1 MAEDGIDKEQL
12 LALARSRS
20 NASRGELFAVMGD
33 LFHAKNEILNAQERA
48 LMLDILEKLLSDV
61 AREVRHRLAL
71 KLSDAP
77 GVPRELAVLLAN
89 DEIDIATPI
98 LMQSHALQDI
108 DLIEIVRNRSRQHV
122 LAVAMR
128 RDLSTQVSDSLVETG
143 DKDVI
148 RALLENL
155 DARISRAT
163 LAYLVEQSKAV
174 DEFQEPLVRRADL
187 PADLARRMV
196 YWVGAAIR
204 QALIERFDID
214 PESLDDRLE
223 PLLKEEASAAG
234 QVSEEDA
241 AAVLSRALGDARQL
255 TPRLLLQTLRRG
267 EVPLFEAMFAE
278 MSGLRLRLVSR
289 LVYEPGG
296 QGLAV
301 AARGIGLNREEFAT
315 IFLLTRRAHA
325 AQGGLGSQRPTFAPA
340 ELGRALEFFDQLSN
354 AAAETVLNRWR
365 RDPDY
370 LFAIR
375 SIEDG
380 QEKRRA

>member
-1 MAEDGIDKEQL
+1 MAEDGIYRDEI

-20 NASRGELFAVMGD
+20 DASRAELFTVMGD
-33 LFHAKNEILNAQERA
+33 LFHAKNEILSAQERA
-48 LMLDILEKLLSDV
+48 LMLDILEKLLTEV
-61 AREVRHRLAL
+61 ARAVRHRMAL
-71 KLSDAP
+71 KLAGAP

-89 DEIDIATPI
+89 DEIEIATPI
-98 LMQSHALQDI
+98 LMKCSALEDI
-108 DLIEIVRNRSRQHV
+108 DLIEVIRNRSRQHI

-128 RDLSTQVSDSLVETG
+128 RDLSTQVSDALVETG

-148 RALLENL
+148 RTLLENQ
-155 DARISRAT
+155 DAAISRAT

-174 DEFQEPLVRRADL
+174 DEFQEPLVRRTDL

-196 YWVGAAIR
+196 FWVGAAIR
-204 QALIERFDID
+204 QALVERFDID
-214 PESLDDRLE
+214 PDLLDDRLE
-223 PLLKEEASAAG
+223 PLLSEEADSAAAAAA
-234 QVSEEDA
+234 EEDA
-241 AAVLSRALGDARQL
+241 ADVLSRALGAARQL

-267 EVPLFEAMFAE
+267 EIPLFEAMFAE
-278 MSGLRLRLVSR
+278 MSGLRLRLISR
-289 LVYEPGG
+289 IAYESGG

-301 AARGIGLNREEFAT
+301 VARGIGLNREEFAT
-315 IFLLTRRAHA
+315 IFLLTRRARIGQPGVVGA
-325 AQGGLGSQRPTFAPA
+325 GFAPA
-340 ELGRALEFFDQLSN
+340 DLGRALEFFDRLSH

-380 QEKRRA
+380 QEKKSA

>member
-1 MAEDGIDKEQL
+1 MAEDGIDHEEL

-20 NASRGELFAVMGD
+20 DASRAELVAVMGD

-48 LMLDILEKLLSDV
+48 LMLDILEKLLAEV

-71 KLSDAP
+71 KLAGAS

-98 LMQSHALQDI
+98 LMRSSALEDI
-108 DLIEIVRNRSRQHV
+108 DLIEVVRNRSRQHI

-128 RDLSTQVSDSLVETG
+128 RDLSTQVSDALVETG

-148 RALLENL
+148 RTLLENQ
-155 DARISRAT
+155 DAEISRAT

-187 PADLARRMV
+187 PADLAKRMI

-204 QALIERFDID
+204 QALVERFEIDI
-214 PESLDDRLE
+214 ETLDDRLE
-223 PLLKEEASAAG
+223 PLIREEAGNAADLAT
-234 QVSEEDA
+234 EEDA
-241 AAVLSRALGDARQL
+241 ADVLSRALGAARQL

-267 EVPLFEAMFAE
+267 EIPLFEAMFAE
-278 MSGLRLRLVSR
+278 MSGLRLRLVAR
-289 LVYEPGG
+289 IAYEPGG

-315 IFLLTRRAHA
+315 IFLLTRRARA
-325 AQGGLGSQRPTFAPA
+325 AQATNGGPSFAPA
-340 ELGRALEFFDQLSN
+340 ELGRALEFFDRLSH

-375 SIEDG
+375 SIEEG

>member
-20 NASRGELFAVMGD
+20 DASRAELFAVIGD
-33 LFHAKNEILNAQERA
+33 LFHDRNDILNAQERA
-48 LMLDILEKLLSDV
+48 LMLDILEKLLTEV
-61 AREVRHRLAL
+61 ARDVRHRLAL
-71 KLSDAP
+71 KLAGAP

-89 DEIDIATPI
+89 DEIEIATPI
-98 LMQSHALQDI
+98 LMKSQALEDI
-108 DLIEIVRNRSRQHV
+108 DLIEVIRNRSRQHI

-128 RDLSTQVSDSLVETG
+128 RDITTQVSDALVETG
-143 DKDVI
+143 DRDVI
-148 RALLENL
+148 RTLLENQ
-155 DARISRAT
+155 DAHIARAT

-187 PADLARRMV
+187 PAELARRMI
-196 YWVGAAIR
+196 YWVGAAVR
-204 QALIERFDID
+204 QALIDRFEID
-214 PESLDDRLE
+214 PEILDDRLE
-223 PLLKEEASAAG
+223 PLIKEEAGTAAA
-234 QVSEEDA
+234 QAAEDDA
-241 AAVLSRALGDARQL
+241 ADVLSRALGAARQL

-267 EVPLFEAMFAE
+267 EIPLFEAMFAE

-289 LVYEPGG
+289 LAYEPGG

-315 IFLLTRRAHA
+315 IFLLTRRAKA
-325 AQGGLGSQRPTFAPA
+325 GQGGFAPA
-340 ELGRALEFFDQLSN
+340 ELGRALEFFDRLSH

-375 SIEDG
+375 SIEEG

>member
-20 NASRGELFAVMGD
+20 DAARGELFAVMGD
-33 LFHAKNEILNAQERA
+33 LFHTRNEILNAQERA
-48 LMLDILEKLLSDV
+48 LMLDILEKLLGEV
-61 AREVRHRLAL
+61 ARDVRHRLAV
-71 KLSDAP
+71 KLADAP

-98 LMQSHALQDI
+98 LMQSAALQDI
-108 DLIEIVRNRSRQHV
+108 DLIEVIRNRSRQHV

-128 RDLSTQVSDSLVETG
+128 RDLSTQVSDALVETG

-155 DARISRAT
+155 DAQISRAT

-187 PADLARRMV
+187 PADLARRMI

-223 PLLKEEASAAG
+223 PLLKEEAATAG
-234 QVSEEDA
+234 QTPDEDA
-241 AAVLSRALGDARQL
+241 ADVLSRALGEARQL

-278 MSGLRLRLVSR
+278 MSGLRLRLVGR
-289 LVYEPGG
+289 LLYEPGG

-301 AARGIGLNREEFAT
+301 VARGIGLNREEFAT

-325 AQGGLGSQRPTFAPA
+325 GQGQRAGFAPA
-340 ELGRALEFFDQLSN
+340 ELGRALEFFDRLSN

-365 RDPDY
+365 RDPEY